1 MQSIKKKLGDWFYL
15 IPILLIGFGV
25 YINSLPNKFVWDD
38 EEMILNNPAIQ
49 SLSHIWSNF
58 TSSAFFN
65 SGGGVP
71 LGGYYRPLP
80 SFLYTIFW
88 HWWGA
93 EPTYFRLMQIFLH
106 LIFLVLVFFTLK
118 KLLYLNKIATTS
130 KIAAIS
136 TLLFAVHPANVE
148 TVQYVA
154 DLGSVL
160 YPLFALFSFY
170 LLIIAPRPNRKMS
183 VWLLALSALS
193 IFIALLAQEGAI
205 VMVVVAAL
213 YFTLFLRDRWFYLIH
228 YVVMGL
234 LSYGAYL
241 YMRLNVANLGYSFQ
255 FPTILAQ
262 SGPVGR
268 LLTFPYEAV
277 SYLRLA
283 FFPARLSIDNQFAVT
298 RASDPRFWGSTI
310 ILLLIIG
317 LVYLLIKK
325 QAKWPLYLFLIGWF
339 ALILG
344 PMLNIIPLDLS
355 IAEHWMYLPLVGLI
369 TFVILLVT
377 ENKNKWPKL
386 HQEFLPHIL
395 VIIIIILSVRTMVRN
410 TNWRDGLTL
419 YGHDIQYNLNN
430 PSLENN
436 FGVELFRIGKIDE
449 AATHFRQSINFNAK
463 WEVSLNNLG
472 VIYERKGDLVKAS
485 ELYLRSIEAG
495 DYHLAYENMS
505 TILIKQNKINEALQF
520 TQGAVKKYPNN
531 VNLLSS
537 LAYLFYVTGD
547 KSKASVLAQELF
559 NLNINTA
566 LMRQIISDSK

>member
-1 MQSIKKKLGDWFYL
+1 
-15 IPILLIGFGV
+15 
-25 YINSLPNKFVWDD
+25 
-38 EEMILNNPAIQ
+38 MIVNNPAIQ
-49 SLSHIWSNF
+49 SLTHIWSNF

-106 LIFLVLVFFTLK
+106 LIFLILAFFTIK
-118 KLLYLNKIATTS
+118 KLLSLNNIKQSS
-130 KIAAIS
+130 KIAFIS

-154 DLGSVL
+154 DLGSIL
-160 YPLFALFSFY
+160 YPLFALLSFY
-170 LLIIAPRPNRKMS
+170 LLMMAPRPNHKMS
-183 VWLLALSALS
+183 IWLLALSALS

-205 VMVVVAAL
+205 VMTVVAAL
-213 YFTLFLRDRWFYLIH
+213 YFVLFLRDRWFYFIH
-228 YVVMGL
+228 YLVMGL
-234 LSYGAYL
+234 LSYSVYL
-241 YMRLNVANLGYSFQ
+241 FLRLNVANLGYSFQ

-283 FFPARLSIDNQFAVT
+283 FFPTRLSIDNQFAVT
-298 RASDPRFWGSTI
+298 SARDPRFWGSTI
-310 ILLLIIG
+310 ILVLIIG
-317 LVYLLIKK
+317 SVYLLIKR

-355 IAEHWMYLPLVGLI
+355 IAEHWMYLPMVGII
-369 TFVILLVT
+369 TFVVLLIF
-377 ENKNKWPKL
+377 ENIPRWPKL
-386 HQEFLPHIL
+386 LQEFMPHIL
-395 VIIIIILSVRTMVRN
+395 VIILILFSVRTMVRN
-410 TNWRDGLTL
+410 LNWRDGLTL

-430 PSLENN
+430 SSLENN
-436 FGVELFRIGKIDE
+436 YGVELFRIGKMDE
-449 AATHFRQSINFNAK
+449 AANHFQKSVDANAK

-472 VIYERKGDLVKAS
+472 VIYERQNNLDKAS
-485 ELYLRSIEAG
+485 EYYQQSIKAG
-495 DYHLAYENMS
+495 DYHLAYENMAG
-505 TILIKQNKINEALQF
+505 ILIKQNKFKEAQQF
-520 TQGAVKKYPNN
+520 LASALKKYPYNETLQASMAVAYYNLGDN
-531 VNLLSS
+531 VN
-537 LAYLFYVTGD
+537 A
-547 KSKASVLAQELF
+547 KNWASAVYANNPSNQTAVHI
-559 NLNINTA
+559 LNA
-566 LMRQIISDSK
+566 LQ